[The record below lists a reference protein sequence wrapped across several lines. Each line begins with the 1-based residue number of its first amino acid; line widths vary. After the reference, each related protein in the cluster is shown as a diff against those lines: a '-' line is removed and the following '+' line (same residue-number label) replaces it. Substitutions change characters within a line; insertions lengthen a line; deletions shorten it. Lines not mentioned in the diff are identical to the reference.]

1 MSTDRTTLEMIAPT
15 IEEAIEQ
22 GLIQLNLKAE
32 AVDVEVLDSGSRGLF
47 GIGSRQARVR
57 LSVKPE
63 FAFDLGDEEL
73 DAAMDRPPAVEP
85 KAPAKRKAPAARRA
99 EAEKVLTEATEAT
112 EATEPS
118 RAKEGAEGEE
128 LLEGDIL
135 FAARETVTDLLDKMK
150 IKAQVNVAMKPAED
164 EEDEATVLVNIE
176 GDDLSIL
183 IGRRTETLNALQYVT
198 SLIVGK
204 RLNRWVPLMI
214 DVQGYRARRDRQLRV
229 LARRMADQAIHTGR
243 RQVLEP
249 MPANERRVIHL
260 ELRDHPQVA
269 TESIGDDPNRKVTI
283 YMKK

>member
-1 MSTDRTTLEMIAPT
+1 MSAERTTLEMIAPT
-15 IEEAIEQ
+15 IEEAVEQ
-22 GLIQLNLKAE
+22 GLMQLNLKAE
-32 AVDVEVLDSGSRGLF
+32 AVEVEVLDSGSRGLF

-63 FAFDLGDEEL
+63 FAFDLGEDEDGAIQAQAP
-73 DAAMDRPPAVEP
+73 DAEP
-85 KAPAKRKAPAARRA
+85 KAPTKRKAPAARRV
-99 EAEKVLTEATEAT
+99 EAENILTKSTEAAT
-112 EATEPS
+112 
-118 RAKEGAEGEE
+118 AKEGAEGEE

-135 FAARETVTDLLDKMK
+135 FAARETVSDLLDKMK
-150 IKAQVNVAMKPAED
+150 IKAQVNVTMKPAED
-164 EEDEATVLVNIE
+164 AEDEDTVLVNIE